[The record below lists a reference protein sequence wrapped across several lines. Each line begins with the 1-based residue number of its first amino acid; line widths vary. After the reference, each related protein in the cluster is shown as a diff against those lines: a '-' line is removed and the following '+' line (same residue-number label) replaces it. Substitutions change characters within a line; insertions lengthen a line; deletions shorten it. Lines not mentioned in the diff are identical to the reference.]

1 MMINITLNGKK
12 IQVDCV
18 KTILAVCNEHGI
30 EVPTLCHDEEL
41 KPFGS
46 CWVCAVKLVGRPG
59 FVTACGTNIYD
70 GMEIETNTEDVLD
83 ARKTALELLLSDHY
97 ADCEAP
103 CKVAC
108 PAGVDV
114 QTYVS
119 LIANGQYTEAVKVI
133 KDSLPMPLSIGRVC
147 PAFCEQEC
155 RRTVVDE
162 SIAIRQLKR
171 HAADIDLEKPYIPER
186 APLKGKKVAIIGSGP
201 SGLTAGYYLSNQGY
215 DVKVF
220 EAEDKAGGWL
230 RYGIPEYRLPKKILQ
245 KEVELMCANGM
256 EIQYNTF
263 VGKDVKL
270 PELAKEYDAVYMAL
284 GALNA
289 VPLRTEGSNI
299 EGVHL
304 GVDFLK
310 ATVKGEK
317 TDLGKKCAIVGGG
330 NTAIDCARTAVRL
343 GCETTLIYRRTRN
356 EMPAEPYEVDA
367 AEEEGVKFLFLT
379 NPAKLLPNA
388 NGRLE
393 TVKLEKMALGEPDAS
408 GRRRPQATGEYFDE
422 QFDSIIAAVSQ
433 SPEITF
439 LGEEENYI
447 NGKPLPVSKWST
459 AVVDEVT
466 MYWGVEN
473 IFAGGDFQRGPAT
486 AVEAIADGK
495 KAAIAIDNYLQDKMM
510 APVVQFDSK
519 KEKKL
524 KDIEPEYFEQFE
536 KKDKIKMPEIPIK
549 ERVSTFDEVE
559 IDYSRDSGI
568 EEAERCLEC
577 GCQVNETCDLRRYA
591 TEYGV
596 DAYAY
601 AGSRNKHPVESTH
614 PFIMHDANKCVKC
627 GRCVRVCAEIQGSGV
642 LGFIYRGFPTYVAPE
657 FGGDL
662 SETSCETCGKCIE
675 ACPVGALLPKNINYK
690 MNPKGCDEIV
700 QNCGTCGNGCKI
712 KIDAYDGHIK
722 LIETP
727 EEQGDNLRNICFA
740 GRFGWQAF
748 DAENSLM
755 KPLYQDKETIP
766 AFTAQML
773 KENSISAKSKVI
785 YVAPDAT
792 MEELALT
799 QTIAGRINAKIGSL
813 SLKEDISDEVPAGF
827 MKQYSDLLET
837 DAFYVVGDINLSL
850 RSVLRNLQ
858 LKGKKLYWINEKETG
873 FSKLVDKW
881 VNYDP
886 QVALEHTIEC
896 YESEPKCKPNCID
909 FNQKM
914 VIIYNKD
921 NVSQKVAK
929 LAWRLAGA
937 ICDFSKGSGVM
948 VTSNYSNA
956 IGLLHSEIKPIAEEK
971 ADFALYYGETP
982 SVDNGFAIAVNQ
994 FKPVMVDVAIPRPTY
1009 LEIDGTAYA
1018 DGFRKT
1024 HFNNVKKSDKL
1035 ANMLSVFYEAGWLKD
1050 EENNVKY
1057 WVELARM
1064 GKGICTGCT
1073 HGFDKAQLAELIA
1086 SDRWN
1091 DESLKPVT
1099 VLNKQEIL
1107 KLKP

>member
-12 IQVDCV
+12 IQVDCT

-59 FVTACGTNIYD
+59 FVTACGTNIYE
-70 GMEIETNTEDVLD
+70 GMEIETNSSDVMD

-133 KDSLPMPLSIGRVC
+133 KENLPMPLSIGRVC

-155 RRTVVDE
+155 RRSVVDE

-171 HAADIDLEKPYIPER
+171 HAADIDLENPFVPEK
-186 APLKGKKVAIIGSGP
+186 APSKGKKVAIIGSGP
-201 SGLTAGYYLSNQGY
+201 SGLSAGYYLSNRGY

-230 RYGIPEYRLPKKILQ
+230 RYGIPEYRLPKEILQ
-245 KEVELMCANGM
+245 KEIDLMCANGM

-263 VGKDVKL
+263 VGRDIKL

-310 ATVKGEK
+310 ATVKGKK

-343 GCETTLIYRRTRN
+343 GCDTTLIYRRTRN
-356 EMPAEPYEVDA
+356 EMPAESYEIDA

-379 NPAKLLPNA
+379 NPAKLLPNKD
-388 NGRLE
+388 GRLE
-393 TVKLEKMALGEPDAS
+393 TVKLEKMVLGEPDAS
-408 GRRRPQATGEYFDE
+408 GRRRPQASGEFFDV

-433 SPEITF
+433 APEITF
-439 LGEEENYI
+439 LGEEDNYI
-447 NGKPLPVSKWST
+447 NGKQLPVSKWST

-495 KAAIAIDNYLQDKMM
+495 KAANAIDNFLQGQMM

-536 KKDKIKMPEIPIK
+536 KKDKVKMPELPVN
-549 ERVSTFDEVE
+549 ERVSTFNEVE
-559 IDYSRDSGI
+559 FDYERESGI
-568 EEAERCLEC
+568 KEAERCLEC

-614 PFIMHDANKCVKC
+614 PFILHDANKCVKC
-627 GRCVRVCAEIQGSGV
+627 GRCVRVCAEIQGAGV

-675 ACPVGALLPKNINYK
+675 VCPVGALLPKNINYK
-690 MNPKGCDEIV
+690 MNPKGAEETI
-700 QNCGTCGNGCKI
+700 QNCGSCGNGCKI
-712 KIDAYDGHIK
+712 NVKSYDGKIK
-722 LIETP
+722 FIETP

-740 GRFGWQAF
+740 GRFGWQAY
-748 DAENSLM
+748 DADDSL
-755 KPLYQDKETIP
+755 KTALYKNKETIP

-773 KENSISAKSKVI
+773 QEKSSSAKSKML
-785 YVAPDAT
+785 YVSPDAT
-792 MEELALT
+792 LEELALT
-799 QTIAGRINAKIGSL
+799 QTIASRIGAEIGSL
-813 SLKEDISDEVPAGF
+813 SLCNDISDEIPAGF
-827 MKQYSDLLET
+827 IKQYSDLLET

-858 LKGKKLYWINEKETG
+858 LKGKKLYWINEEEIG
-873 FSKLVDKW
+873 FTKLVDFYAKY
-881 VNYDP
+881 NP
-886 QVALEHTIEC
+886 KTALEHTLDC
-896 YESEPKCKPNCID
+896 YENKPKCEPNCID

-914 VIIYNKD
+914 VVIYNRD
-921 NVSQKVAK
+921 NVSEKVAK
-929 LAWRLAGA
+929 LTWKLAKT

-948 VTSNYSNA
+948 VTSNFSNTL
-956 IGLLHSEIKPIAEEK
+956 GMRYNDVKPVSESKV
-971 ADFALYYGETP
+971 DFAIYYGETP
-982 SVDNGFAIAVNQ
+982 QVDNGFTLAINQ
-994 FKPVMVDVAIPRPTY
+994 FQPDNVDVAIPRPTY
-1009 LEIDGTAYA
+1009 LEMEGSAYA

-1024 HFNNVKKSDKL
+1024 VFHNVKKSNKMTD
-1035 ANMLSVFYEAGWLKD
+1035 MLNIFHQAGWLKD
-1050 EENNVKY
+1050 EENSVDY

-1073 HGFDKAQLAELIA
+1073 HGFDKNQLNELIL
-1086 SDRWN
+1086 SYKWE
-1091 DESLKPVT
+1091 DESAKPIT
-1099 VLNKQEIL
+1099 VLNKKAIK